1 MREKILKYA
10 LLNAIEHGGKA
21 DLQAVLG
28 KLIAEDESIKGKI
41 REIIPQVKEV
51 IEEIN
56 SFSLEEQKRKI
67 SEFGMK
73 FEKKKGKEKYELP
86 ELPNAEFGKVV
97 TAFPPEPSKFPH
109 LGHAKAALINFLYA
123 KKYKG
128 KFILRFED
136 SNPELAKKEF
146 YDAFIDG
153 LEWLGIKS
161 DKIDY
166 LSDHL
171 PKFYKTIVQLIK
183 SGHVYIC
190 RCNQKTIK
198 TKRALGEACIHREN
212 SVSENLKLWEK
223 MLKVFKPKQATARL
237 KIDMKSPNTTLRD
250 PSIARISD
258 ASHPR
263 TGKRYRVWPVYDFG
277 TAMLDIWEKVTHRV
291 RSKEFEIRK
300 ELQQYIQ
307 KILGKEPPY
316 IFEIGRFKIKGAIT
330 QGRVIR
336 EMIKKKELFGWDDPR
351 LTTLVA
357 LRKRGFLPEALKEF
371 LLSTGVTKTEGVY
384 DWEMVEAINRK
395 FVDPIANRYFA
406 ILNPVRIRI
415 EKWLETKFV
424 KVPLHPS
431 FPKRGFRRI
440 PVNPEKIY
448 IEKEDYKNFKHKDV
462 GLINL
467 MTIHINKHVKFVT
480 EEIRYEDPKIQW
492 VSEPHIRVKIIMP
505 NGKIVSAIAEPD
517 LAKVEAGDLIQLVR
531 VGFCR
536 VDNVGKEIVLYMTHK

>member
-51 IEEIN
+51 IEEVN

-153 LEWLGIKS
+153 LEWLGIKP

-171 PKFYKTIVQLIK
+171 PKFYNTIVQLIK

-198 TKRALGEACIHREN
+198 TKRALGEACIHREH

-431 FPKRGFRRI
+431 FPKRGVRRI

-448 IEKEDYKNFKHKDV
+448 IEKEDYKNFKQKDV

-467 MTIHINKHVKFVT
+467 MTIHIDKHVKFVT

-492 VSEPHIRVKIIMP
+492 VSEPHVRVKIIMP

-517 LAKVEAGDLIQLVR
+517 LVKVEAGDLIQLVR